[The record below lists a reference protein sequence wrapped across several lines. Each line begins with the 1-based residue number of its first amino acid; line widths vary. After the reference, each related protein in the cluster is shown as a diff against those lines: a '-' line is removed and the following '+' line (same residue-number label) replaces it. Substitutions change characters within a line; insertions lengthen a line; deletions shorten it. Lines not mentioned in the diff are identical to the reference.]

1 MIKAKELKCPNC
13 KHKES
18 LESLN
23 TREDSKMFFCDLKL
37 KYDINREIVKNYKRD
52 LEERNGIIKILENLS
67 FDEKKEVLRIVDQSM
82 INSANNVLANDD
94 PPGKPLKRLPTKHKS
109 EVQAK
114 AVQMGRQLFIK
125 IQVDELIK
133 RRRRKDINVIK

>member
-1 MIKAKELKCPNC
+1 MSED
-13 KHKES
+13 HKYY
-18 LESLN
+18 
-23 TREDSKMFFCDLKL
+23 RAQ
-37 KYDINREIVKNYKRD
+37 
-52 LEERNGIIKILENLS
+52 EERDDIIEILENLS

-94 PPGKPLKRLPTKHKS
+94 PPGKPISRLPTKHKS

-114 AVQMGRQLFIK
+114 AIQMGRQLFIK

-133 RRRRKDINVIK
+133 RKRKNNIKIIK